1 MLTRLEE
8 MANIPGI
15 FKQRSKR
22 LKICWRGIIW
32 IFYGST
38 YKLEIKKKKKKKK
51 KEKSMMTKIF
61 FFAFDNIEFEVRF
74 DQNLSICLN

>member
-1 MLTRLEE
+1 MDQL
-8 MANIPGI
+8 I
-15 FKQRSKR
+15 S
-22 LKICWRGIIW
+22 LK
-32 IFYGST
+32 
-38 YKLEIKKKKKKKK
+38 LKKKKKKK

>member
-1 MLTRLEE
+1 MDQL
-8 MANIPGI
+8 I
-15 FKQRSKR
+15 S
-22 LKICWRGIIW
+22 LK
-32 IFYGST
+32 
-38 YKLEIKKKKKKKK
+38 LKKEKKK